1 MRARRMLAA
10 AIAGAC
16 CVVVGAVLM
25 VSAARSAATT
35 VPVSAAPHGMLVL
48 HPANLTA
55 HQGDTF
61 KRTWG
66 SSGRTTADTTRL
78 WDSKTRSLHASV
90 AAVMQPCN
98 GPTAHRR
105 V

>member
-66 SSGRTTADTTRL
+66 SSGRTTADTTGL
-78 WDSKTRSLHASV
+78 WDSKTISLHASV

>member
-66 SSGRTTADTTRL
+66 SSGRTSADTTRL

-98 GPTAHRR
+98 GPTAHRG

>member
-1 MRARRMLAA
+1 MGARRMLAA

-35 VPVSAAPHGMLVL
+35 VPVSVGPRGMLVL
-48 HPANLTA
+48 HTANHTA

-66 SSGRTTADTTRL
+66 SSGQTTADTTGLR
-78 WDSKTRSLHASV
+78 DSKIRSLHASV

-98 GPTAHRR
+98 GPTARRR

>member
-61 KRTWG
+61 KRMWG
-66 SSGRTTADTTRL
+66 SSGRTTADTTGL